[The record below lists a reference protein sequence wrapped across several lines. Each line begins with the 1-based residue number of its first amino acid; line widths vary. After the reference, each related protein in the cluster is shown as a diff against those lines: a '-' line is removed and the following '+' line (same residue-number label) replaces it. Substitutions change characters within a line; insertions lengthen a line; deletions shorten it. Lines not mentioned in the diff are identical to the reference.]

1 MSKWGMNTLSLYV
14 QRNEEVISADSRS
27 LISKRYC
34 TVTSAMNR
42 EFWNITSDR
51 QNSIYVGSYGRGTA
65 IDTSDID
72 ILMSLPESYY
82 NQFNSVYGNGQSR
95 LLQVVRQAI
104 LVRYPRSEV
113 RADGQVVKINFS
125 DGMFFEI
132 LPAFKNWDGSYRY
145 PDTNMGGNWRSTNPK
160 AEQDAMKNK
169 NISSNGLLFD
179 TCKHL
184 RYVRDNYFRSYH
196 LSGIV
201 IDSFVYYNKEKE
213 AEKMATEL
221 FKNIPSKVG
230 DLVRD
235 VRIGKIGL
243 PDLQRPFVWKDNKIR
258 ELYDSML
265 KGYPIGYIML
275 WESPADYDEKKSG
288 IGINGKIYTEPK
300 ELVIDGQQRLTALV
314 ASMYGV
320 KVKDKNFVER
330 EIKISF
336 NPLTREFAVW
346 TSAFERTPEWIPKV
360 SDVFLAKENNTISAF
375 RRKYIRAV
383 NEARNKR
390 EEKALTDAEEDLIE
404 NNINDLLNLSEYSLP
419 TLEISYNAREE
430 DVADIFV
437 RVNSGGQSLTENN
450 FIQTL
455 ISVYENETSDQMNL
469 FCEQSRIPASG
480 TSYNNIIAIEPSHL
494 IRMAVGVGFRR
505 ARLRYAYMLLRGKN
519 LETGKYSAEER
530 QENLAKFKE
539 ALLKVMDLNNWHA
552 FLNCIGE
559 AGYISKTQI
568 ASSNAVVFS
577 YVLYLIAKYDYKLDA
592 VRLKKTIAKWFF
604 MGAITYFYTGSTESE
619 VEKQFADLRNVHDA
633 EQFIAYIERTIT
645 TRFTEDYFRLTL
657 PNELNSAAAISP
669 AWNGYIAAQVV
680 LNTPMLFSAT
690 PVSKYFILG
699 ASGTKNAVDKHHIF
713 PKNYLTQIGYMTDRE
728 RNQIANFT
736 YLDYVTNIDISD
748 DPPVEYVERYRNRM
762 GETEYHK
769 TCEDHALPPDFEKME
784 YIEFLKERR
793 LRMAQIV
800 QKAYKKLCE

>member
-1 MSKWGMNTLSLYV
+1 
-14 QRNEEVISADSRS
+14 
-27 LISKRYC
+27 
-34 TVTSAMNR
+34 
-42 EFWNITSDR
+42 
-51 QNSIYVGSYGRGTA
+51 
-65 IDTSDID
+65 
-72 ILMSLPESYY
+72 
-82 NQFNSVYGNGQSR
+82 
-95 LLQVVRQAI
+95 
-104 LVRYPRSEV
+104 
-113 RADGQVVKINFS
+113 
-125 DGMFFEI
+125 
-132 LPAFKNWDGSYRY
+132 
-145 PDTNMGGNWRSTNPK
+145 
-160 AEQDAMKNK
+160 
-169 NISSNGLLFD
+169 
-179 TCKHL
+179 
-184 RYVRDNYFRSYH
+184 
-196 LSGIV
+196 
-201 IDSFVYYNKEKE
+201 
-213 AEKMATEL
+213 MATEL

-769 TCEDHALPPDFEKME
+769 TYEDHALPPDFEKME